1 MENESREMIYLSI
14 SLMLLALVISFA
26 AFGFG
31 VIRNIAKVRNTEVS
45 NRAMLDQYRQFSSYH
60 KTLLT
65 GSEAIECITL
75 NYDKNVDI
83 YVNKEVST
91 GIDKCA
97 SCADSI
103 YDHHYYNKETYML
116 HRNAEVYKMFEFKI
130 DGVVESGDMSMSSR
144 FPNSIRLEA
153 SESADSIVENAMFR
167 AYLIYDGTDVKRFY
181 DDLRAAYKSDISAGR
196 VGDAKSDLDKKLVWL
211 DAKYDEMTSGMANLV
226 VTGILLIRAD
236 TIKDNFNG
244 T

>member
-31 VIRNIAKVRNTEVS
+31 VIRNIAKVRNNEVA
-45 NRAMLDQYRQFSSYH
+45 NKTLLDQYRQFSSYQ

-83 YVNKEVST
+83 YVNKEEASGT
-91 GIDKCA
+91 GKCA
-97 SCADSI
+97 YCMGSV

-116 HRNAEVYKMFEFKI
+116 HRHADVYKQFEFKI
-130 DGVVESGDMSMSSR
+130 DGVVESGDTSMSSR
-144 FPNSIRLEA
+144 FPNSIGT
-153 SESADSIVENAMFR
+153 STTADSAKKAAEKAMFR

-181 DDLRAAYKSDISAGR
+181 DDLREAYESDTSVGR
-196 VGDAKSDLDKKLVWL
+196 VGAVGSDLDKKLVWL
-211 DAKYDEMTSGMANLV
+211 DAKYDDMTSGMANLV

-236 TIKDNFNG
+236 TILSNFG
-244 T
+244 